1 VSERGKEKK
10 MGKKEDGMDLFI
22 LLDRTGSMATLW
34 DEAVT
39 SVNTYVN
46 ELADDSADD
55 RVTLVAFDQHDGMQF
70 DVLRDAVPIVE
81 WKALAIDEVTPR
93 GCTPLLDALVRIITR
108 AEEVNNDK
116 TAFVVMT
123 DGHEN
128 ASKEVTTDAARAALD
143 RVEKKKWQVNFLG
156 ANFDGFDQ
164 ATGLGVDRGQT
175 MNFFIGSAGVAMKST
190 AEAHRAYRLRQGAV
204 AYTDEN
210 RRDANEDQ
218 VNRG

>member
-1 VSERGKEKK
+1 

-34 DEAVT
+34 DEAVS
-39 SVNTYVN
+39 SVNSYVN
-46 ELADDSADD
+46 EVAKDSADD
-55 RVTLVAFDQHDGMQF
+55 RVTLVVFDHQDGMQF
-70 DVLRDAVPIVE
+70 DVLRDAIPIGK
-81 WKALAIDEVTPR
+81 WKDLAIDEVSPR
-93 GCTPLLDALVRIITR
+93 GCTPLLDALVRIIAR

-116 TAFVVMT
+116 TTLVVMT
-123 DGHEN
+123 DGYEN
-128 ASKEVTTDAARAALD
+128 ASREVTKEAARAALD

-164 ATGLGVDRGQT
+164 ATGLGVAQGQT
-175 MNFFIGSAGVAMKST
+175 MNFHVGSAGVAMKST
-190 AEAHRAYRLRQGAV
+190 AEAHRAYRQRQDAV

>member
-1 VSERGKEKK
+1 

-143 RVEKKKWQVNFLG
+143 RVAKKKWQVNFLG

-190 AEAHRAYRLRQGAV
+190 AEAHRAYRQRQGAV

-218 VNRG
+218 VDRG

>member
-1 VSERGKEKK
+1 

-46 ELADDSADD
+46 ELANDSADD

>member
-1 VSERGKEKK
+1 

>member
-1 VSERGKEKK
+1 

-34 DEAVT
+34 YEAVT

>member
-1 VSERGKEKK
+1 
-10 MGKKEDGMDLFI
+10 M
-22 LLDRTGSMATLW
+22 
-34 DEAVT
+34 
-39 SVNTYVN
+39 
-46 ELADDSADD
+46 
-55 RVTLVAFDQHDGMQF
+55 
-70 DVLRDAVPIVE
+70 
-81 WKALAIDEVTPR
+81 
-93 GCTPLLDALVRIITR
+93 
-108 AEEVNNDK
+108 
-116 TAFVVMT
+116 
-123 DGHEN
+123 
-128 ASKEVTTDAARAALD
+128 
-143 RVEKKKWQVNFLG
+143 QVNFLG

>member
-1 VSERGKEKK
+1 

-46 ELADDSADD
+46 ELANDSADD

-70 DVLRDAVPIVE
+70 DVLRDAVQIVE

-123 DGHEN
+123 DGH
-128 ASKEVTTDAARAALD
+128 
-143 RVEKKKWQVNFLG
+143 
-156 ANFDGFDQ
+156 
-164 ATGLGVDRGQT
+164 
-175 MNFFIGSAGVAMKST
+175 
-190 AEAHRAYRLRQGAV
+190 
-204 AYTDEN
+204 
-210 RRDANEDQ
+210 
-218 VNRG
+218 